1 MPLYLLPNTFEDSQ
15 SPNLLLPVGLKDIV
29 SSLDGLIAESER
41 AGRRYLLKV
50 TEKDP
55 RAREIP
61 IFLLNEHTKD
71 ISEAIERISR
81 GEIIGLVSD
90 AGMAGIADP
99 GAEVV
104 SALRKRGIHDIHAIP
119 GPSSIFL
126 ALVLSG
132 LGGQRF
138 SFHGYLPRDPALRKK
153 MLCQMEKESEQKKM
167 TQICIEA
174 PYRNKALF
182 ADCLSV
188 LSPTTTLAIARNLTL
203 PDEKVEVRTIGQWRK
218 CKGTFAKEPMTFV
231 FRA

>member
-15 SPNLLLPVGLKDIV
+15 SPNLLLPAGLKDIV
-29 SSLDGLIAESER
+29 SSLDGLIAESDR

-61 IFLLNEHTKD
+61 IFLLNKHTKD
-71 ISEAIERISR
+71 ISEAIDRISR

-104 SALRKRGIHDIHAIP
+104 SALRKRGIYDIHAIP

-138 SFHGYLPRDPALRKK
+138 SFQGYLSRDPVSRKK
-153 MLCQMEKESEQKKM
+153 MLRQLERESEQKKM
-167 TQICIEA
+167 TEIFIET

-182 ADCLSV
+182 ADCLSE
-188 LSPTTTLAIARNLTL
+188 LSPTTTLAVAKNLTL
-203 PDEKVEVRTIGQWRK
+203 PDEKVEVRTIGEWQR
-218 CKGTFAKEPMTFV
+218 CKGSFGKEPMV
-231 FRA
+231 FLLQS